1 MPKNSALS
9 SPRPIAWKLLDFDS
23 QNPRLQEASVP
34 ADADQQTIAIAL
46 WQKLD
51 ADEIVMSIL
60 AAGEFFQHEP
70 LMVEAGASGR
80 YTVIEGNRRLL
91 AVRVIADPGFRKEV
105 GAQTFEGL
113 DAVSAALLK
122 GLEELPCI
130 VTTREKLWQFVGF
143 KHVNGAQPW
152 SAISKAEF
160 IAHVHEKQKIGLTEI
175 ARQIGDR
182 HRTVKRLYQGWCVL
196 RQAEKSG
203 VFDRENRSAARFAF
217 SHLYTI
223 LEYDNTKRFIGMS
236 AEPNYEN
243 AKPILKARLQEL
255 GELMRWLFG
264 SREPA
269 PAQPPLVSSQNPD
282 LRHLDTALAKESGI
296 RALRAGLSLSV
307 ARNASLGDKWLFDDA
322 MTRAISALKEANGVC
337 ATGSQGDRLELDQAN
352 DAYNLAGRIV
362 AEVDIKQRG
371 EKRRGLRGKAHG

>member
-1 MPKNSALS
+1 MPKTSDLS
-9 SPRPIAWKLLDFDS
+9 LPIPIAWRLLDFDPR
-23 QNPRLQEASVP
+23 NPRLQEASVP
-34 ADADQQTIAIAL
+34 ADADQLTIAIAL

-60 AAGEFFQHEP
+60 AAEQFFQHEP
-70 LMVEAGASGR
+70 LMVEACANGR
-80 YTVIEGNRRLL
+80 YAVIEGNRRLL
-91 AVRVIADPGFRKEV
+91 AVRVIADRKFRRDV

-113 DAVSAALLK
+113 ETVSPALLK

-130 VTTREKLWQFVGF
+130 VTTREALWQFVGF

-203 VFDRENRSAARFAF
+203 VFDRENRTETRFAF

-223 LEYDNTKRFIGMS
+223 LELENTKRFLGLP
-236 AEPNYEN
+236 AEPEYEN
-243 AKPILKARLQEL
+243 TKPIVKSRLGEL

-264 SREPA
+264 NREPA
-269 PAQPPLVSSQNPD
+269 PARPPLVNSQNPD
-282 LRHLDTALAKESGI
+282 LRHLETALAKESGI

-337 ATGSQGDRLELDQAN
+337 ATGAQGDRLELDQAN

-362 AEVDIKQRG
+362 DEVESKQRG
-371 EKRRGLRGKAHG
+371 EKRRGVRSKAHV